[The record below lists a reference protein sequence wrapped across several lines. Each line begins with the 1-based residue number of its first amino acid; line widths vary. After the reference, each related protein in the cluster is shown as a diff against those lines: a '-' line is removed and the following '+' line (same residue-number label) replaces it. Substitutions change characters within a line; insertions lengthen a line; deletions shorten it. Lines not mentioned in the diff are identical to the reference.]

1 MTQTQRMIEL
11 LNENFPDLA
20 ARPPLEARAAADARV
35 RPADNLDDVAGAT
48 DHRIGDHEVPVR
60 VYVPHSPRAGA
71 PVTVF
76 AHGGGFLHGSIASHD
91 GFCRRWSR
99 GTSTIVVS
107 VGYRLAPEHRAPA
120 GADDVLAAVDWVR
133 NQGLGTEVVLAGDSA
148 GATLVAIA
156 SLHLRDRGRSPVR
169 AQVLLYPFLDPTMS
183 SESHQSLATGTFVTG
198 RLLSYYWKVY
208 LGDEPRSAIT
218 ADIDPTLADRHDGLP
233 PAIVV
238 TAGRDPLCDEGRAY
252 AQLLSSAGVRTIHRH
267 YPDQFHGFATIPN
280 YAPSESATGI
290 LWSDLAD
297 LLAPTT
303 EETPS

>member
-1 MTQTQRMIEL
+1 MSQTQRMIEL

-20 ARPPLEARAAADARV
+20 ALPPLEARATADARV
-35 RPADNLDDVAGAT
+35 RTPDNLDDVAGAT
-48 DHRIGDHEVPVR
+48 DHRIDDHGVPVR

-99 GTSTIVVS
+99 GTGTIVVS

-120 GADDVLAAVDWVR
+120 GVDDVLAAVDWVLR
-133 NQGLGTEVVLAGDSA
+133 EGLGTEVVLAGDSA
-148 GATLVAIA
+148 GATLAAIA
-156 SLHLRDRGRSPVR
+156 SLRLRDRGHSPVR

-183 SESHQSLATGTFVTG
+183 SESHRALATGTFVTG
-198 RLLSYYWKVY
+198 RLLSYYWEVY

-218 ADIDPTLADRHDGLP
+218 ADVNPSLAERHDGLP

-238 TAGRDPLCDEGRAY
+238 TAGRDPLCDEGRDY
-252 AQLLSSAGVRTIHRH
+252 AQLLSRAGVHTTHRH

-280 YAPSESATGI
+280 YAPSESAAHL

-297 LLAPTT
+297 ALSATA
-303 EETPS
+303 EETP